1 MEKETARQHYLEN
14 FKRENDKVS
23 DLFESDIDKVGT
35 EIVDLLKEK
44 DLTHE
49 QAYASLQYAYNL
61 IKYESTFLKLQ

>member
-1 MEKETARQHYLEN
+1 MDETAREYYLKQ

-23 DLFESDIDKVGT
+23 EMFGSDIDKMGT

-61 IKYESTFLKLQ
+61 IKYESNFLKLQ